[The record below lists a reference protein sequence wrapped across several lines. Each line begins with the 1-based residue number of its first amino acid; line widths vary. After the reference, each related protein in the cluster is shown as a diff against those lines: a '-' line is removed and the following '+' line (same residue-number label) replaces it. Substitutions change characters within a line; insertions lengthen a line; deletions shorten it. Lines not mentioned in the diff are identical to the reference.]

1 MVLNIAEEVRTLNPR
16 STLTVGLSCPEPVL
30 VRINGEALAI
40 LCHNLISNAYLH
52 VGEGR
57 LDINILRHD
66 RSVTLVF
73 TDNGPGLPESPSSY
87 ARGGN
92 GIRHCQASLETGQ
105 SGCSI

>member
-1 MVLNIAEEVRTLNPR
+1 
-16 STLTVGLSCPEPVL
+16 
-30 VRINGEALAI
+30 

-57 LDINILRHD
+57 LDINILRQD

-92 GIRHCQASLETGQ
+92 GIGLTLVERVCKAYLWTFVRGAAPEGGARLE
-105 SGCSI
+105 IVIPE